1 MGKIRI
7 LSVSLE
13 NFKGFKELNVRFDPY
28 QAIVLSGKNGY
39 GKTTIF
45 DVIELVFTG
54 RIKRYESYLSYHR
67 HNTSLSQEVLPL
79 VYDNNNPYVN
89 VSVLLDVDGKSVSL
103 YREEKNISNPINFE
117 HAFNVLKVQYM
128 KDGEY
133 VDEEYNGQFG
143 LDEFLKSYSFLNYV
157 SQEEATSFL
166 KSKESERADHINELF
181 NTSQI
186 DRQISKITK
195 IDKKLKDANKV
206 FSERIEVLKHDL
218 SDMEQGEEVE
228 GKECEYIRLIA
239 DKDFDWDKEKT
250 QLSYEKFNGLLCE
263 NGVFDQL
270 DYFCVHRDEYVKWVK
285 NKKIDSL
292 LNSPLFPNFPYFH
305 FLSFVRG
312 QYNLYDTFK
321 TKLLPAIGKV
331 SIDNLQDTITPLL
344 QGEFADIVGNELRE
358 KIKSKFETIQP
369 IGRSSSQLGKALAN
383 LQNERGKL
391 KGVFDKTYV
400 ALNLTQ
406 CPLCGQEYKESAIL
420 KEKIDSYEHVLS
432 ETYPE
437 LQKGLGKMLKELR
450 ELLAKLVGSLQTQFD
465 EWKLTEVGYAKY
477 KEIDFDVYAPYLKE
491 ILAYG
496 ELPYNPE
503 CTVEEFLTMLQQRLN
518 DAKQELDSSL
528 DYLVLDRVYTSYA
541 KFASSEL
548 LTSENIEKKRNYLL
562 SEWNAIKS
570 KLYKNKEVQ
579 KSQFEQKQA
588 FCARKI
594 NELQKL
600 KAELT
605 SYKNVYLK
613 KVISDIEILFYV
625 YSGRIM
631 QENYYGRGLFIK
643 NEPKVKRVLF
653 VTEYH
658 SDVDALYNLSSGQ
671 LVSVVFA
678 FVMAL
683 NKLYSSQAFI
693 AIDDPVQTID
703 DINVWGFIET
713 IRHAFGDSCIL
724 LSTHEDDYAALLRYK
739 LDKCGIS
746 ARCIDMSE
754 VRSHQEEE

>member
-7 LSVSLE
+7 LSVSME
-13 NFKGFKELNVRFDPY
+13 NFKGFKELGVRFDPY

-45 DVIELVFTG
+45 DAIELVFTG
-54 RIKRYESYLSYHR
+54 RIKRYESYLVYHR
-67 HNTSLSQEVLPL
+67 HNTVLSQEVLPL

-89 VSVLLDVDGKSVSL
+89 VSVLLEVDGKSVSL
-103 YREEKNISNPINFE
+103 YREAKHISNPINFE

-143 LDEFLKSYSFLNYV
+143 LDEFLKTYSFLNYV

-166 KSKESERADHINELF
+166 KSKESERAAHINELF
-181 NTSQI
+181 NTSLI
-186 DRQISKITK
+186 DRQISKIST

-206 FSERIEVLKHDL
+206 FSERIEVLKREL
-218 SDMEQGEEVE
+218 SDMEKGEE

-239 DKDFDWDKEKT
+239 DKDFDWDKENP

-263 NGVFDQL
+263 KGVLEQL
-270 DYFCVHRDEYVKWVK
+270 DYFCVHRDEHAKWSK

-292 LNSPLFPNFPYFH
+292 LNSPLFPNFPYFQ
-305 FLSFVRG
+305 FLSLVRG
-312 QYNLYDTFK
+312 KYNLYDAFK
-321 TKLLPAIGKV
+321 TKLLPAINKV
-331 SIDNLQDTITPLL
+331 TIDNLQDTITPLL
-344 QGEFADIVGNELRE
+344 QSDFAEIVENELRE
-358 KIKSKFETIQP
+358 EIKSKFETIQP
-369 IGRSSSQLGKALAN
+369 IGRSSSQLSKALAN

-432 ETYPE
+432 EAYPE
-437 LQKGLGKMLKELR
+437 LQKGLSKMLKELR
-450 ELLAKLVGSLQTQFD
+450 ELLVKLVDSLQTQFD

-477 KEIDFDVYAPYLKE
+477 KEIDFDSYVPYQKE
-491 ILAYG
+491 ILAFG
-496 ELPYNPE
+496 NIPYNSE
-503 CTVEEFLTMLQQRLN
+503 TTAEEVLTMLQQRLKG
-518 DAKQELDSSL
+518 AKQELDSSL
-528 DYLVLDRVYTSYA
+528 DYLTLDKVFTSYA
-541 KFASSEL
+541 KFASSEV
-548 LTSENIEKKRNYLL
+548 LTSENIEKKRTYLL

-570 KLYKNKEVQ
+570 KLYKSKVVLKTQ
-579 KSQFEQKQA
+579 IEQKQT
-588 FCARKI
+588 FCTRKI

-605 SYKNVYLK
+605 SYKNIYLK

-653 VTEYH
+653 VSEYH

-746 ARCIDMSE
+746 ARCIDMSD
-754 VRSHQEEE
+754 VRNHQERE

>member
-7 LSVSLE
+7 ISVSLE
-13 NFKGFKELNVRFDPY
+13 NFKGFKELDVRFDPY
-28 QAIVLSGKNGY
+28 QAIILSGKNGY

-54 RIKRYESYLSYHR
+54 RIKRYESYLAYHR

-79 VYDNNNPYVN
+79 VYDNDNPYVN
-89 VSVLLDVDGKSVSL
+89 VSVWLDVDGKRVSL

-117 HAFNVLKVQYM
+117 HAFTVLKVQYM

-133 VDEEYNGQFG
+133 VNEEYNGQFG

-166 KSKESERADHINELF
+166 KSKETERAEHINELF
-181 NTSQI
+181 NTTQI
-186 DRQISKITK
+186 DRQIAKISK

-218 SDMEQGEEVE
+218 SDMEKGEE

-239 DKDFDWDKEKT
+239 DKDFDWDKENP

-263 NGVFDQL
+263 NGVLDQL
-270 DYFCVHRDEYVKWVK
+270 GYFCLHRSEYAKWTK

-292 LNSPLFPNFPYFH
+292 LNSPLFPNFPYFQ
-305 FLSFVRG
+305 FLSLMRG
-312 QYNLYDTFK
+312 KYNLYDIFK
-321 TKLLPAIGKV
+321 TKLLPAINQV
-331 SIDNLQDTITPLL
+331 TIDNLQDAVTPLL
-344 QGEFADIVGNELRE
+344 QGEFADIVENELRAE
-358 KIKSKFETIQP
+358 IKSKFEAIQP

-383 LQNERGKL
+383 LQNERGKF
-391 KGVFDKTYV
+391 KSVFDKTYS

-437 LQKGLGKMLKELR
+437 LHRGLGKMLKELR
-450 ELLAKLVGSLQTQFD
+450 ELLAKLVGSLQAQFD

-503 CTVEEFLTMLQQRLN
+503 CTAEEFLTMLQQGLN
-518 DAKQELDSSL
+518 DAKQEQDSSL
-528 DYLVLDRVYTSYA
+528 DYLTLDKVFTSYA
-541 KFASSEL
+541 KFASPKI
-548 LTSENIEKKRNYLL
+548 LTSENIEKKRAYLL
-562 SEWNAIKS
+562 YEWNAIKS
-570 KLYKNKEVQ
+570 NLYKNKEVQ
-579 KSQFEQKQA
+579 KSQFEKKQA
-588 FCARKI
+588 FSVHKI
-594 NELQKL
+594 NELRKL

-643 NEPKVKRVLF
+643 NESKVKRVLF

-683 NKLYSSQAFI
+683 NKLYSSQTFI

-703 DINVWGFIET
+703 DINVWGFVET

-739 LDKCGIS
+739 LEKCGIS

-754 VRSHQEEE
+754 VRSLQEKE